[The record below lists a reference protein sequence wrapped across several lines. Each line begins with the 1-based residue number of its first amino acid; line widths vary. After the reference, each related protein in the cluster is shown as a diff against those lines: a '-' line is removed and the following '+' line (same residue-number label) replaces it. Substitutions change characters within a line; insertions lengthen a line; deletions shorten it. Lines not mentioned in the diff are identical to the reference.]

1 MRCTSVS
8 AGDGFTLQT
17 SCLPSEWMLGLSLK
31 QEEVPPSLILLDVGL
46 KSCLGLDIIPTFV
59 SFLSESSLF
68 SY

>member
-1 MRCTSVS
+1 
-8 AGDGFTLQT
+8 
-17 SCLPSEWMLGLSLK
+17 MLGLSLK

-46 KSCLGLDIIPTFV
+46 KSCLGLDVVLTFI